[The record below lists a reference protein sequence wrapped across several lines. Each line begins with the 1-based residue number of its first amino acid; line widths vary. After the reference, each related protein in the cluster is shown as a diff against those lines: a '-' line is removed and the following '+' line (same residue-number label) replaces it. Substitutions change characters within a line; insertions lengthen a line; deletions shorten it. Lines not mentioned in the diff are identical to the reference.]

1 MRAIVYVDGFNL
13 YYGALKA
20 TPYRWLDLEALCTRL
35 LPRDEIS
42 LIRYFTARVTARP
55 SDPDQPQRQQTYL
68 RALRTSAWL
77 SIHLG
82 EFRTRRVRM
91 ARAQVPHHTV
101 QVLKTEE
108 KGSDVKLASYLL
120 LDAFQGRC
128 EVAVVISNDSD
139 LKEPI
144 RLAKNDLGVSVGVIN
159 PHPPEHRSRDLQAT
173 FFKQIRQG
181 ALRASQFPLVLND
194 ATGEIHKPA
203 SW

>member
-42 LIRYFTARVTARP
+42 LIRYFTAPVTARP

-68 RALRTSAWL
+68 RALRTSARL

-108 KGSDVKLASYLL
+108 KGS
-120 LDAFQGRC
+120 GRQPC
-128 EVAVVISNDSD
+128 ELPAAR
-139 LKEPI
+139 
-144 RLAKNDLGVSVGVIN
+144 RL
-159 PHPPEHRSRDLQAT
+159 P
-173 FFKQIRQG
+173 G
-181 ALRASQFPLVLND
+181 ALRGRGCHIERLRP
-194 ATGEIHKPA
+194 
-203 SW
+203 